1 MHEQNELRGQLL
13 ALCFDHIDKGDAFK
27 SAITGFVA
35 CIGAAAVCAAVLP
48 PAARE
53 RLIDEA
59 EGTLLKH
66 ANKRAEEMRSGE
78 LDQQLAGH

>member
-1 MHEQNELRGQLL
+1 MATSEQNELRNQIL
-13 ALCFDHIDKGDAFK
+13 ALCLDHIDKDVDNC
-27 SAITGFVA
+27 ITAFVA

-48 PAARE
+48 PKARE
-53 RLIDEA
+53 TLIDEA
-59 EGTLLKH
+59 EGTLLAH

>member
-1 MHEQNELRGQLL
+1 MAKSEQNELRDQMLS
-13 ALCFDHIDKGDAFK
+13 LCFDHIDKDVRN
-27 SAITGFVA
+27 AITAYVA

-53 RLIDEA
+53 RLIIET
-59 EGTLLKH
+59 EGSLLSH